1 MDVKQKTSRV
11 QTRLRSV
18 VDLIVFLSSVCS
30 SCGGG
35 AQHDDRKCAIYRHSG
50 AQAPLLELQIQSKI
64 TTWSFLVT
72 FHGERVNARVH
83 MPSPTHTHTDVDA
96 HTCSGPKHPA
106 AAYTNSSCVQTHVSR
121 RQGVFRRKDAH
132 LRVKPFVN

>member
-35 AQHDDRKCAIYRHSG
+35 AQQDDRKCAIYRHSG

-72 FHGERVNARVH
+72 FHGERVTCH
-83 MPSPTHTHTDVDA
+83 HPPTHTLMWTLTHAQVPNILLQLTLTHHVYKHMSRGGKA
-96 HTCSGPKHPA
+96 YFGEKTPTCGS
-106 AAYTNSSCVQTHVSR
+106 N
-121 RQGVFRRKDAH
+121 H
-132 LRVKPFVN
+132 L